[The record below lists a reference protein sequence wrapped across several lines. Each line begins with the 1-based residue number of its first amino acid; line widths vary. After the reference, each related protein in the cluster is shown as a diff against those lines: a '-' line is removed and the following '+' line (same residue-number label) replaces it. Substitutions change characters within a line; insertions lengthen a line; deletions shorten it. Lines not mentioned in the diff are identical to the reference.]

1 MCYYIEHCSFISLQ
15 RRRVKI
21 KLFGSSS
28 GGRHSSSKAQPAREA
43 KSSAAVAVKP
53 KEKAKAKPAKKAKKP
68 HKLRRVLITFA
79 CIIALLAGLY
89 TFVVYTNI
97 PAIKNLREAYIETA
111 MSTLSH
117 HWMAEL
123 FFPQDMIDEVMGRV
137 TDAEN
142 DQAGII
148 SKWTDSK
155 DNKADKELE
164 SKKDFFKL
172 FSELDEHSFEQY
184 VKAHPDVTKKGW
196 DKIYIN
202 EAGIDDDGTSI
213 ETTKGDQV
221 LAVDAENKLLLVR
234 VKGSGYQGVLAIA
247 KDPSLLR
254 CCLSSHIGAYGEY
267 LEDLVKNND
276 GVIGITGSGF
286 IDENGVGSG
295 GDLAG
300 YTMCEGREYG
310 THYGY
315 GKKRIELHSDDR
327 LYITDAYNDVG
338 SGTTDAVEFSP
349 ALIVDGK
356 VLVDEM
362 SGFTS
367 IQPRA
372 VLGQTRHGEILML
385 VIEGRLVGRSLGVG
399 LPECTDI
406 MVRYDA
412 YQAMNLDGGTSAV
425 IWYRGEYVTKC
436 SNPQIQC
443 RYLPNAWVYG

>member
-1 MCYYIEHCSFISLQ
+1 M
-15 RRRVKI
+15 
-21 KLFGSSS
+21 
-28 GGRHSSSKAQPAREA
+28 
-43 KSSAAVAVKP
+43 
-53 KEKAKAKPAKKAKKP
+53 
-68 HKLRRVLITFA
+68 
-79 CIIALLAGLY
+79 
-89 TFVVYTNI
+89 VYTNI

-117 HWMAEL
+117 QWLAEL
-123 FFPQDMIDEVMGRV
+123 FFPQDMIDEVMDRV
-137 TDAEN
+137 VDAEK

-148 SKWTDSK
+148 SKWN
-155 DNKADKELE
+155 DNKGSKADQELE
-164 SKKDFFKL
+164 SKKDFFEL
-172 FSELDEHSFEQY
+172 FSEIDQTSFEQY
-184 VKAHPDVTKKGW
+184 VKANPAVTKKGW

-202 EAGIDDDGTSI
+202 EAGIDDEGTSI
-213 ETTKGDQV
+213 KTTQGDQV
-221 LAVDAENKLLLVR
+221 LAVDAKNKLLIVR
-234 VKGSGYQGVLAIA
+234 VEGSGYQGVLVIA

-286 IDENGVGSG
+286 IDTNGVGSG

-310 THYGY
+310 VHYGY
-315 GKKRIELHSDDR
+315 GKKRIELHDDDR
-327 LYITDAYNDVG
+327 LYITDAYNEVG
-338 SGTTDAVEFSP
+338 KGTTDAVEFSP
-349 ALIVDGK
+349 ALIIDGK
-356 VLVDEM
+356 VLVDDL

-372 VLGQTRHGEILML
+372 VIGQTRHGEVLML
-385 VIEGRLVGRSLGVG
+385 VIEGRLPGRSLGVG
-399 LPECTDI
+399 LPECTNI
-406 MVRYDA
+406 MMRYDA

-425 IWYRGEYVTKC
+425 IWYNGEYITKC

>member
-1 MCYYIEHCSFISLQ
+1 MH
-15 RRRVKI
+15 K
-21 KLFGSSS
+21 
-28 GGRHSSSKAQPAREA
+28 A
-43 KSSAAVAVKP
+43 KSSAAVTAVKS
-53 KEKAKAKPAKKAKKP
+53 KPVKK
-68 HKLRRVLITFA
+68 HRKLRKVLVTFA

-117 HWMAEL
+117 QWLAEL
-123 FFPQDMIDEVMGRV
+123 FFPQDMIDEVMNRV
-137 TDAEN
+137 IDAEQS
-142 DQAGII
+142 QAGII
-148 SKWTDSK
+148 SKWEDQKDSK
-155 DNKADKELE
+155 AEQELE
-164 SKKDFFKL
+164 SKKDFFEL
-172 FSELDEHSFEQY
+172 FSELDQKSFEQY
-184 VKAHPDVTKKGW
+184 VKANPSVTKKGW

-213 ETTKGDQV
+213 KTAQGDQV
-221 LAVDAENKLLLVR
+221 LAVDAENKLLIVR
-234 VKGSGYQGVLAIA
+234 VEGSGYQGVLAIA
-247 KDPSLLR
+247 KNPSLLR

-267 LEDLVKNND
+267 LEDLVKNNG

-286 IDENGVGSG
+286 IDANGVGSG

-310 THYGY
+310 VHYGY
-315 GKKRIELHSDDR
+315 GKKRIELHDDDR

-338 SGTTDAVEFSP
+338 RGTTDAVEFSP
-349 ALIVDGK
+349 ALIIDGK
-356 VLVDEM
+356 ALVDEL

-372 VLGQTRHGEILML
+372 VLGQTRHGEVLML
-385 VIEGRLVGRSLGVG
+385 VIEGRLPGRSLGVG

-406 MVRYDA
+406 MMRYGA

-425 IWYRGEYVTKC
+425 IWYNGEYITKC

>member
-1 MCYYIEHCSFISLQ
+1 M
-15 RRRVKI
+15 
-21 KLFGSSS
+21 
-28 GGRHSSSKAQPAREA
+28 
-43 KSSAAVAVKP
+43 
-53 KEKAKAKPAKKAKKP
+53 
-68 HKLRRVLITFA
+68 
-79 CIIALLAGLY
+79 Y

-111 MSTLSH
+111 MLTLNH
-117 HWMAEL
+117 HWLAEF
-123 FFPQDMIDEVMGRV
+123 FFPQDMIDEVMSRV
-137 TDAEN
+137 ADAEES
-142 DQAGII
+142 QAVII
-148 SKWTDSK
+148 SKWDDSK
-155 DNKADKELE
+155 DSKAEQELE

-172 FSELDEHSFEQY
+172 FSELDQTSFEQY
-184 VKAHPDVTKKGW
+184 VKTNPGVTKNGW

-213 ETTKGDQV
+213 KTTQGDQV
-221 LAVDAENKLLLVR
+221 LAVDAKNKILIVR

-286 IDENGVGSG
+286 IDANGVGSG

-315 GKKRIELHSDDR
+315 GKKRIELHDDDR
-327 LYITDAYNDVG
+327 LYITDAYNEVG
-338 SGTTDAVEFSP
+338 KGTTDAVEFSP
-349 ALIVDGK
+349 ALIIDGK
-356 VLVDEM
+356 ALVDDL

-372 VLGQTRHGEILML
+372 VLGQTRHGEVLML
-385 VIEGRLVGRSLGVG
+385 VIEGRLPGRSLGVG
-399 LPECTDI
+399 LPECTNI
-406 MVRYDA
+406 MQRYDA

-425 IWYRGEYVTKC
+425 IWYNGEYITKC

>member
-1 MCYYIEHCSFISLQ
+1 MCYYIVQYSFISLQ
-15 RRRVKI
+15 GRRVKI

-28 GGRHSSSKAQPAREA
+28 GGRHSTQKAPPKREA
-43 KSSAAVAVKP
+43 KSSATAVKP
-53 KEKAKAKPAKKAKKP
+53 TPKAKAKPAKSGKKP
-68 HKLRRVLITFA
+68 HKGRKVLISIA
-79 CIIALLAGLY
+79 CIIALLVGLY

-97 PAIKNLREAYIETA
+97 PAIKSLREAYIETA

-117 HWMAEL
+117 HWLAEL

-137 TDAEN
+137 VDAEKE
-142 DQAGII
+142 QAGII
-148 SKWTDSK
+148 SKWTETK

-172 FSELDEHSFEQY
+172 FSELDETSFDKY
-184 VKAHPDVTKKGW
+184 VKANPSVAKQGW

-202 EAGIDDDGTSI
+202 EAGIDDSGTSI
-213 ETTKGDQV
+213 KTVQGDQV
-221 LAVDAENKLLLVR
+221 LAVDAENKLLIIR

-310 THYGY
+310 EHYGY
-315 GKKRIELHSDDR
+315 GKKRIELHRDDR
-327 LYITDAYNDVG
+327 LYITDAYNEVG

-425 IWYRGEYVTKC
+425 IWYRGEYITKC